1 MKKRILSIA
10 LCLSMLSAV
19 TACGQAEVEKESSQH
34 EQASN
39 EVSASKEES
48 VSAEVK
54 EEPVTITME
63 IYDRG
68 KYQGFINVDKGD
80 TVMDNKM
87 VNLMKEAALEELNI
101 NIEYVAIQTSG
112 AEDKIQALMA
122 AETEP
127 DIFFTYNSDRFLK
140 WAADG
145 ALADLTDYVNN
156 TEYGKALSEFLG
168 EDALNCGQLKGRQYA
183 INGRNNNVSQ
193 LSSFIRKDLVEA
205 VGMELLEVNDHYAMT
220 PSMLKEALTKI
231 KVEGYVD
238 FPYGLLN
245 AWQCISP
252 ITGAFVDDDAFDSKE
267 QLIQNAEDTFFL
279 LDGTKESYRFLNE
292 CYNEGLIHP
301 DFALHAVTNLQE
313 MVTNGDCAFWTLAAY
328 QWLSTGS
335 AVHQFHNENP
345 DGEWVAVEIVQEDL
359 SPARY
364 YKANPGTAWGMVS
377 SNCENV
383 EAAVRLISWLNTD
396 ETAHLLTNHGVEGET
411 YTVDADGD
419 YVLTD
424 TSYFSGAQDMN
435 MWLNNCSCTRNEED
449 FLRSF
454 RKANTENDPKNITA
468 YEDAFRI
475 ATSEGKEFRIFPS
488 AVIEAQSEW
497 AADLA
502 ENKDNLIIQSITTST
517 DKFDE
522 VYDRYFEIYMEEGGK
537 QIAEE
542 RLATLQ
548 K

>member
-1 MKKRILSIA
+1 MKKKILA
-10 LCLSMLSAV
+10 MVLCLSVLSTA
-19 TACGQAEVEKESSQH
+19 TACGQAGEEKESSDSNP
-34 EQASN
+34 ASY
-39 EVSASKEES
+39 EVSVSTKES
-48 VSAEVK
+48 SSTEVN

-68 KYQGFINVDKGD
+68 NYQGFIDVDKGD
-80 TVMDNKM
+80 TVADNKI
-87 VNLMKEAALEELNI
+87 VNLLKEAALEELNI
-101 NIEYVAIQTSG
+101 NIEYVPISNVG
-112 AEDKIQALMA
+112 AEDKLQALMA

-127 DIFFTYNSDRFLK
+127 DIFFTYTADRFLK
-140 WAADG
+140 WATDG

-156 TEYGKALSEFLG
+156 TEEGKVLSEFLG
-168 EDALNCGQLKGRQYA
+168 EAALNFGQLGGKQYA
-183 INGRNNNVSQ
+183 INGRANNLSQ
-193 LSSFIRKDLVEA
+193 LCSFIRKDLVEA
-205 VGMELLEVNDHYAMT
+205 VGMELLEVNGHYAMT
-220 PSMLKEALTKI
+220 PSMLKEAMIKI
-231 KVEGYVD
+231 KEEGFVD
-238 FPYGLLN
+238 FPYGILN
-245 AWQCISP
+245 LWQCYSP
-252 ITGAFVDDDAFDSKE
+252 ITGAFVDDEAFDSKE
-267 QLIQNAEDTFFL
+267 LLIQNAEDTFFL

-301 DFALHAVTNLQE
+301 DFVLHALTNLQE
-313 MVTNGDCAFWTLAAY
+313 MVTAGDCAFWSFAAW
-328 QWLSTGS
+328 QWLSQGS
-335 AVHQFHNENP
+335 AVNQFHIENP
-345 DGEWVAVEIVQEDL
+345 DAEVVAVEIVQEDL

-383 EAAVRLISWLNTD
+383 EAAVKLISWLNTD
-396 ETAHLLTNHGVEGET
+396 ETAHLLTNHGIEGET

-424 TSYFSGAQDMN
+424 GAYFGGNQDMN
-435 MWLNNCSCTRNEED
+435 MWLNNCKCTQNEED
-449 FLRSF
+449 FLRAF
-454 RKANTENDPKNITA
+454 RKRNTENDPKNITA

-475 ATSEGKEFRIFPS
+475 ATSEGKEFRVVPS

-522 VYDRYFEIYMEEGGK
+522 VYDSYFEIYMEEGGK